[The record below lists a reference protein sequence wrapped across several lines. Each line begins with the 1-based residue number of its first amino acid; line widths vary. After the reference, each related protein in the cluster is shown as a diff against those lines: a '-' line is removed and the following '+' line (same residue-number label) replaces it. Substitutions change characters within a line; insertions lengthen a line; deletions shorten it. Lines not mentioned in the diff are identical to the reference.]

1 QILAPKQINTKT
13 YDLWCQTRTNAFY
26 TAICRLSGTLPP
38 SFIPKE
44 KCMLALI
51 FMKQIENQYESV
63 CSTTQL
69 DGVVKP
75 N

>member
-1 QILAPKQINTKT
+1 MKLLHIISPILALTH
-13 YDLWCQTRTNAFY
+13 NAFY
-26 TAICRLSGTLPP
+26 TAICCLSGTLPP

-44 KCMLALI
+44 NCMLALI